1 MTKKYDQK
9 INCHK
14 RKIDQDAV
22 KKYNKKVLKERRLS
36 KKMLTAAANK
46 CT

>member
-9 INCHK
+9 MNCHK

-22 KKYNKKVLKERRLS
+22 KKYNKKVSKERRLS
-36 KKMLTAAANK
+36 KENVNSSS
-46 CT
+46 